1 MDAESFL
8 RHGQEH
14 EVFGGV
20 PRWEMLSKIPMKCN
34 SVLLLLPQF
43 PHEYT
48 VTLWDL
54 SRPIPDTVIR
64 FACRP
69 PADSYDRHETHEQF
83 PGNKNGT
90 WVTKSNL
97 FLFPCALSSFTAH
110 VASRCRALAQGT
122 SGQNSWCKR
131 ATQTAGLLS
140 PRMEAPEVRL
150 CLRLRLRLRLRLPA
164 EPRPLPAALVPVKQ
178 PRRAPAL
185 QRDLSSVQF
194 TRSVVSD
201 SLRPHEPQHARP
213 PGVTNSRSPPKPCPL
228 RQ

>member
-1 MDAESFL
+1 M
-8 RHGQEH
+8 
-14 EVFGGV
+14 FGGV
-20 PRWEMLSKIPMKCN
+20 PRWKMLSKIPVKCN

-43 PHEYT
+43 PHEDT

-64 FACRP
+64 FACRL
-69 PADSYDRHETHEQF
+69 PADSYDRREAREQF

-110 VASRCRALAQGT
+110 MASRCRALAQGT
-122 SGQNSWCKR
+122 SSQSSWCKM

-140 PRMEAPEVRL
+140 PRTEAPEV
-150 CLRLRLRLRLRLPA
+150 RLRLRLPA
-164 EPRPLPAALVPVKQ
+164 ELRPLPAALVPVRQ
-178 PRRAPAL
+178 PGPTPAL

-194 TRSVVSD
+194 TL
-201 SLRPHEPQHARP
+201 LRPHEPQHARP
-213 PGVTNSRSPPKPCPL
+213 PGVHPNHVH
-228 RQ
+228 